1 MILNYNRGNIH
12 LIVDIDKIDFI
23 NIQEEGLD
31 KKMDIRYSIEIGL
44 NTGRTIDIR
53 CGYNACHELEK
64 ILTKYMQTRSD
75 YMTSVNP
82 FLNEEI
88 IGKVSTNA
96 LNACN
101 RLGIVTLGDL
111 VKHSRQDF
119 LALEQVGKKTV
130 TELDELLED
139 HLLHWGYKA

>member
-1 MILNYNRGNIH
+1 MIINYERGNVS
-12 LIVDIDKIDFI
+12 LMVDIDKIDFI
-23 NIQEEGLD
+23 NIQEERYDERKGF
-31 KKMDIRYSIEIGL
+31 MYSIEIGL

-53 CGYNACHELEK
+53 CGHKDRIELHK
-64 ILTKYMQTRSD
+64 VLQKYMQTRSD
-75 YMTSVNP
+75 YMTAVNP

-96 LNACN
+96 LNACK